1 MFILFS
7 KSLFDWA
14 MFLLISFYRRGTGA
28 FTSKV
33 KADDKKQK
41 YSFRETDKR
50 LKRLARRMTGKC
62 YKIIKKLQVSL
73 LFLVHGVM
81 KVLFNSSLSQVVV
94 Q

>member
-1 MFILFS
+1 MFILFQRAF
-7 KSLFDWA
+7 LTGEC
-14 MFLLISFYRRGTGA
+14 LLISFYRRGTGA

-73 LFLVHGVM
+73 LFLVWC
-81 KVLFNSSLSQVVV
+81 NESVV
-94 Q
+94 